1 MNIVPDFGALAEELI
16 SRNIENLK
24 PKKILISETLFCY
37 IEKLAQENHTQASIA
52 LEEIERLNSIKKKLG
67 FELDFIGKTP
77 GNVELKNM
85 ERHETDRA
93 VRNLAFDEG
102 ETLYTISEM
111 QARTSRAKGIN
122 VRFET
127 KISEKEELRIE
138 SFFDEETMSVHLK
151 EDVCPY
157 AKKGGPGGWE
167 FKKLSNEE
175 LSQKEL
181 QEIAREIVEEAGLKK
196 TGFIEIE
203 RFGSTIIQ
211 LDKLRIVI
219 TKPPFADAWEVTAVR
234 PVKRLGLSDYSLRDN
249 LKRRLEEKAE
259 GILISGSPGMGKTT
273 FAAAL
278 AEFYAENEKIV
289 KTVEAPR
296 DLVLPDK
303 ITQYSLSHGTNQEI
317 HDILLLSRPD
327 YTIFDEVRNTEDFM
341 LFSDLRLSGIGF
353 IGVVHATAAI
363 DSIQRFLGRIDLG
376 VIPQVIDTVVF
387 IKDGGVSKVL
397 GLEMTVKVPAGMTES
412 DLARPVVNVR
422 DFETGQPEYEIYTY
436 GEQTV
441 VLPVCPEEAEKEKP
455 VERLAR
461 QEIERELRKYHVK
474 KVEILSENKCRIYVP
489 EDKISNIIGKQGSK
503 IQELE
508 KNLGMGID
516 VCSSENIETSIEE
529 TIPFNVKITSKSIV
543 FEVDPEHINKQAK
556 VLVDGD
562 YLLSAQV
569 SKKSMIKIKKS
580 NKLGK
585 IIADSI
591 NDGSDVKLLLE

>member
-234 PVKRLGLSDYSLRDN
+234 PVKRLGLSDYSLSDN

>member
-16 SRNIENLK
+16 SRNVEDLK

-37 IEKLAQENHTQASIA
+37 IEKLAQENHTQSLIA
-52 LEEIERLNSIKKKLG
+52 LEEIERLNSIKKKQG

-77 GNVELKNM
+77 KQVEIKNM
-85 ERHETDRA
+85 ERQEADRV

-102 ETLYTISEM
+102 ETLYTLSEI

-122 VRFET
+122 VRLET
-127 KISEKEELRIE
+127 KVSEKEELKIE

-219 TKPPFADAWEVTAVR
+219 IKPPFADAWEVTAVR
-234 PVKRLGLSDYSLRDN
+234 PVKKLGFSDYNLSDN

>member
-234 PVKRLGLSDYSLRDN
+234 PVKRLGLSDYSLSDN

-278 AEFYAENEKIV
+278 AEVYAENEKIV